1 MLAARRFRFSLPY
14 VMLLSLAISLSGPL
28 RAQVPSMEFHGVP
41 PSGIG
46 GANAAFSAVQT
57 RPNIT
62 GNGATAIGC
71 CASFFFPS
79 SFSPLVPYPSVVTG
93 HREHRRRHRRS
104 DAVVGVAEPF
114 YIPYAV
120 AEADDADD
128 AADDQN
134 DNVRLDSPIG
144 TRTPGELS
152 GAGGRNTERRQFAA
166 GGIPEDSGQQAG
178 GDAAGESES
187 ATGGDATPEAAPIAP
202 EEPVV
207 VQPTTVLVFK
217 DGHRLEVVNYAIVG
231 DTLFDFSADRTHKI
245 LIADLDIQAT
255 QKAND
260 ASGVEFKLPPA
271 GEAAGA
277 QKSGAN

>member
-14 VMLLSLAISLSGPL
+14 VMLLSLAVSLSGPL

-57 RPNIT
+57 RPNVT

-120 AEADDADD
+120 ADTDD

-202 EEPVV
+202 DEPVV